1 MNLNLKQKLFGSKLK
16 KIVWSVVLFTAI
28 LCATF
33 IRIVPDFSTSRGFA
47 VVSLS
52 DYNKY
57 KQGYYLKENRILPRE
72 ELYKRAVRSYFINLY
87 EYLRV
92 ERRYNI
98 FEDKYIYDDYCM
110 KSDKR
115 CQFWASDRRIGI
127 YELSDFIDVN
137 KTWEQNLKN
146 LGFYILDIFK
156 DALVGKDNKL
166 KYTILYDIGGIEI
179 QLFTFNSI
187 DIIHIDEVK
196 KIRNLKLVGQRN
208 KEQNLF
214 PDTGYSKFYLKINV
228 LESAKGIN
236 QDLKADIPFGI
247 YDLIKYYYYPI
258 SNCGYVDKIST
269 EKYAEDYT
277 LTNFLIRETE

>member
-1 MNLNLKQKLFGSKLK
+1 MNLNLKQKLFGGKLK

-28 LCATF
+28 LCAAF
-33 IRIVPDFSTSRGFA
+33 IRIIPDYSTSRGFA
-47 VVSLS
+47 IVSLF

-57 KQGYYLKENRILPRE
+57 KQGYCLKEDRILPRE

-87 EYLRV
+87 EYPRV

-127 YELSDFIDVN
+127 YELSDFIDGN

-214 PDTGYSKFYLKINV
+214 PDTGYSKFY
-228 LESAKGIN
+228 
-236 QDLKADIPFGI
+236 
-247 YDLIKYYYYPI
+247 
-258 SNCGYVDKIST
+258 
-269 EKYAEDYT
+269 
-277 LTNFLIRETE
+277 